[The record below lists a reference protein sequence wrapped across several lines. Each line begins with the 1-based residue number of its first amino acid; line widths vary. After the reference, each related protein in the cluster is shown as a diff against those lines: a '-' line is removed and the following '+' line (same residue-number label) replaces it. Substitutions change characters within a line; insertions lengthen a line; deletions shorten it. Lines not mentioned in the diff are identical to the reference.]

1 MKYNVVIV
9 GGGTA
14 GITVA
19 AQLLRKW
26 RALKGNVAIIEPSEK
41 HYYQPLWTL
50 VGAGITRLDQTVRDE
65 ASVIPDGAIWIQDA
79 VETFIPGENRVMT
92 KKGESITYDYLVVA
106 AGIQLDWHKIKGARE
121 AVGKGG
127 VVSNYA
133 PDTVMSTW
141 EALSSFKGGTMIF
154 TLPNTPIKCAGAPQK
169 IMYLAE
175 DYVRKQG
182 LRDRTTIRFVSANP
196 GIFSV
201 AKYAQTLNKIIRE
214 RNIETVFK
222 HYLSEIDAEK
232 QEAVF
237 THVETGEE
245 KRMHYDFI
253 HVVPP
258 MSAPDF
264 IKESPLADSA
274 GWVEVDKHTLQHP
287 RYKNVFALGDN
298 SSLPT
303 SRTGAAIRKQAPVLV
318 ENLLS
323 AMRGAPLEAHYDGY
337 SSCPVVTGYGRLM
350 LAEFIYG
357 DTPQESF
364 PFDQAKERFSMYVL
378 KKELL
383 PVIYWDGMLKGI
395 M

>member
-1 MKYNVVIV
+1 MKYSVVIV

-26 RALKGNVAIIEPSEK
+26 RALKGNVAIIEPNEK

-50 VGAGITRLDQTVRDE
+50 VGAGITKLEQTVRDE
-65 ASVIPDGAIWIQDA
+65 GSLIPDGAVWIKDA

-92 KKGESITYDYLVVA
+92 KKGENIAYDYLVVA

-133 PDTVMSTW
+133 PDTVTSTW

-201 AKYAQTLNKIIRE
+201 AKYAQTLNKIVRE

-222 HYLSEIDAEK
+222 HYLTEIDAEK

-237 THVETGEE
+237 KHVETGEE
-245 KRMHYDFI
+245 QRMHYDFI

-287 RYKNVFALGDN
+287 RFKNVFALGDN

-318 ENLLS
+318 ENLLA

-350 LAEFIYG
+350 LAEFTYG
-357 DTPQESF
+357 DIPSESF